1 LFTELY
7 RKDLSF
13 ENIEANRK
21 AEYKE
26 ATSNFEAAQVDYLA
40 EMRERY
46 IEEQMFSDRIKSAS
60 TWWTWGLISTHFI
73 LFVMIQFYV
82 EPKKKQDLQDN
93 MKRIITETAEAE
105 RKYLK
110 GYISSLN
117 TDTKKSS
124 SSPIP
129 KNAYIDFL
137 KDSQFYLGM
146 ISGLIMTI
154 ALLKLP

>member
-1 LFTELY
+1 L
-7 RKDLSF
+7 
-13 ENIEANRK
+13 ENIEAIRK

-26 ATSNFEAAQVDYLA
+26 STSNFEAAQADYLT

-60 TWWTWGLISTHFI
+60 TWWTWGLISTHLF

-82 EPKKKQDLQDN
+82 EPKKKLDLQDN

-105 RKYLK
+105 RKYLNTL
-110 GYISSLN
+110 ISSIITHDAENERLSIN
-117 TDTKKSS
+117 ADTENLSS
-124 SSPIP
+124 SIYSF
-129 KNAYIDFL
+129 N
-137 KDSQFYLGM
+137 DSKFYLGM

-154 ALLKLP
+154 ALLRFP